1 MVHVLNKIKSLVIW
15 RKVTRSHR
23 LKWVAALLFFI
34 LLLIIVI
41 GSIEDTVFKSI
52 CDKFYFAVVTITT
65 VGYGDFTPETN
76 IGRVLT
82 VFLILTGVV
91 LVSFMTATIAS
102 ILTTTRIREGMGLK
116 KVDRE
121 GHIVICG
128 FNFNIERVIKSIVAS
143 SKISVP
149 EIVLINTRP
158 ESEITDLIEA
168 FPEASIRFV
177 NGDYTLESTLSRA
190 SVMKASSVIILADNG
205 PEGSEKPD
213 DRTLR
218 TALAIKSIAP
228 DTKLSVELLNDTSEV
243 HLLRAGVD
251 QIVLSGEFSGFLLA
265 AAVMTPGIP
274 QALKEIMQIDAG
286 GNISRVPFPDDMVG
300 ISFRKA
306 YLEFFDRF
314 ECILI
319 GVIAKSKSFNLETVL
334 SGEKDAIDDFIR
346 RKFDEAGRSLE
357 IESKGYVAV
366 NINPG
371 KDYIISKDDYAVVIN
386 SKHEETGL

>member
-1 MVHVLNKIKSLVIW
+1 MVHILNKIKSLVIW
-15 RKVTRSHR
+15 RKVIRSRR
-23 LKWVAALLFFI
+23 LKW
-34 LLLIIVI
+34 
-41 GSIEDTVFKSI
+41 EDNVFKSI

-76 IGRVLT
+76 VGRFLT

-143 SKISVP
+143 SQISAP
-149 EIVLINTRP
+149 EIVLINTRL

-190 SVMKASSVIILADNG
+190 SVMKASSAIILADTG
-205 PEGSEKPD
+205 PEGSAKPD

-218 TALAIKSIAP
+218 AALAIKSIAP
-228 DTKLSVELLNDTSEV
+228 DTKLSVELLNDTSEA

-300 ISFRKA
+300 ISFREA
-306 YLEFFDRF
+306 YREFFDRF